1 MLLIYIKIKIQ
12 IDDDRILAAE
22 TNNYNLLNHF

>member
-22 TNNYNLLNHF
+22 TNYNLLNHF